1 MQREKRLSRQ
11 PLRDTILVDA
21 GVIRPLRQA
30 YGIEACGQI
39 DSTNIQL

>member
-21 GVIRPLRQA
+21 PVIPRATVAQNVNSTEA
-30 YGIEACGQI
+30 YQE
-39 DSTNIQL
+39 